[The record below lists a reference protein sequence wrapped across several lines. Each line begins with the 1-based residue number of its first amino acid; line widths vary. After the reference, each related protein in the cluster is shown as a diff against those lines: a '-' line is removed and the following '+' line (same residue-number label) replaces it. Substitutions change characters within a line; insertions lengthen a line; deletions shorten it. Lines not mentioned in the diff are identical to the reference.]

1 MRFGKLLE
9 ERVNRYFMKKVLR
22 RYFGSS
28 RNFVAGGMLCVCILL
43 AGCKNDDVEFLVAE
57 EPTLQVTESEEEES
71 TEKAQI
77 TEVPETVFVDVCGA
91 VTNPGVYELEAD
103 SRVFQ
108 AIEAAGG
115 FLESAACEFV
125 NRAESLKDGQQVYI
139 PTRDEA
145 ERKEIPVMQQD
156 GQQQDAKVNLNTAGK
171 EELMTLTGIGES
183 KAEAIIGYRE
193 DNGGFAVKED
203 ILNVQGIKEGTYEK
217 IKEDIVVE

>member
-1 MRFGKLLE
+1 M
-9 ERVNRYFMKKVLR
+9 
-22 RYFGSS
+22 
-28 RNFVAGGMLCVCILL
+28 AGGIFCICILL
-43 AGCKNDDVEFLVAE
+43 AGCKDNDMEFFAAE
-57 EPTLQVTESEEEES
+57 ETSLQVTESEEEES
-71 TEKAQI
+71 REKTQI
-77 TEVPETVFVDVCGA
+77 TEAPETVFVDVCGA
-91 VTNPGVYELEAD
+91 VINPGVYELEAD
-103 SRVFQ
+103 SRVYQ

-115 FLESAACEFV
+115 FLESAASEYV

-145 ERKEIPVMQQD
+145 DRQKLPVMQQTD
-156 GQQQDAKVNLNTAGK
+156 QQQDTKVNLNTAGK

-183 KAEAIIGYRE
+183 KAEAIIAYRE

>member
-1 MRFGKLLE
+1 MRFGKLSE
-9 ERVNRYFMKKVLR
+9 ERVNRYFMRKVLKK
-22 RYFGSS
+22 YFGSS
-28 RNFVAGGMLCVCILL
+28 KNLVAGGMLCICILL
-43 AGCKNDDVEFLVAE
+43 AGCKNDNTEFLAAE
-57 EPTLQVTESEEEES
+57 EPSLQVTEVEEES
-71 TEKAQI
+71 TEKIQI
-77 TEVPETVFVDVCGA
+77 TKVPETIFVDVCGA

-115 FLESAACEFV
+115 FLESAACEYV

-145 ERKEIPVMQQD
+145 ERQEIPVMQQA
-156 GQQQDAKVNLNTAGK
+156 GQQQDTKVNLNTAGK

-183 KAEAIIGYRE
+183 KAEAIIAYRE
-193 DNGGFAVKED
+193 DNGGFTVKED